1 MIHRG
6 LLKKLSACCG
16 FFEKSRD
23 NGVDAAIHATLAY
36 YALTVPV
43 EYRNDI
49 GINANHILSTEKF
62 YKV

>member
-6 LLKKLSACCG
+6 LLKKLSACCD

-23 NGVDAAIHATLAY
+23 NGADAAIHATLAY

-43 EYRNDI
+43 EYNNDI
-49 GINANHILSTEKF
+49 GMIQTI
-62 YKV
+62 Y